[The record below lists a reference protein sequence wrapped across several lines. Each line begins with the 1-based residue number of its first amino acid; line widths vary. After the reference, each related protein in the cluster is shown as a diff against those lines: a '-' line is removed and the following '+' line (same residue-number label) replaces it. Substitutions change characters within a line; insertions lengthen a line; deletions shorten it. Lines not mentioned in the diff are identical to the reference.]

1 MPRVNGLSGIIEVSK
16 MKEIT
21 FGPYIPGFSDEEDSI
36 DSSAEDEQVAKVEE
50 KLITF
55 EQDELREKVAADS
68 AGEKQP
74 DVLLKLAAQ
83 IFMEEKAAADS
94 VKKKIAAKLALLEEE
109 VKIGHQLLFQSKTLV
124 KSQEALLLK
133 KVRVTYNKCH
143 SFLRGKVVSA
153 HRSFV
158 DEQVAAAKAR
168 LGLTKNSSQFNIPAM
183 VAVIDKLAP
192 EGKYLSSKPAPAP
205 AATSRAR
212 KPLVKK
218 EKPSVRYFTAP
229 VPSMPIQ
236 QRSHRSSHSTTA
248 AQPGY
253 RGDQSIVSNGDAL
266 AEEPYCDISTQLE
279 HSADEYLWDGVFD
292 FSYYEEEVDVNLC
305 GSDVDC
311 FDAEEEVAY
320 YDAEEVDTCF
330 EAEDEPC
337 YFDAEVDECGYNDED
352 FYAY

>member
-16 MKEIT
+16 MKEVT

-74 DVLLKLAAQ
+74 DVLLKSAAQ
-83 IFMEEKAAADS
+83 IFLEEKAAADK
-94 VKKKIAAKLALLEEE
+94 VKKKVAAKLALLEEE
-109 VKIGHQLLFQSKTLV
+109 VKIGHQLLLQSKTLV

-218 EKPSVRYFTAP
+218 EKPSVRFFTAP

-236 QRSHRSSHSTTA
+236 QRSHMSSHLTTGRLGCLQGRA
-248 AQPGY
+248 
-253 RGDQSIVSNGDAL
+253 
-266 AEEPYCDISTQLE
+266 
-279 HSADEYLWDGVFD
+279 
-292 FSYYEEEVDVNLC
+292 
-305 GSDVDC
+305 
-311 FDAEEEVAY
+311 
-320 YDAEEVDTCF
+320 
-330 EAEDEPC
+330 
-337 YFDAEVDECGYNDED
+337 
-352 FYAY
+352 